1 MLFLLE
7 MGKMVG
13 VTKVPYFKE
22 CKRYHFWVILKLYM
36 EQLAKI
42 WHAPWQILP
51 VNTESKLSVLWTDK
65 VYVNGYVICIGNG
78 QNGGCYQ
85 NSPL

>member
-1 MLFLLE
+1 MVMLFVLE

-13 VTKVPYFKE
+13 VTKIQFFKE
-22 CKRYHFWVILKLYM
+22 CKRYHFRVILKLYQ

-42 WHAPWQILP
+42 CHAPQQFLP

-78 QNGGCYQ
+78 QNGGCY
-85 NSPL
+85 